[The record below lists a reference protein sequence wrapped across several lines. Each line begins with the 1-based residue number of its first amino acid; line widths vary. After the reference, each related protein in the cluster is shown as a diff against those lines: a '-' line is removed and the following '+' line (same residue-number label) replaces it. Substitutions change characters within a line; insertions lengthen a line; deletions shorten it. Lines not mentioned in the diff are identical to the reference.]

1 MFKKIAIASAFA
13 LIASASF
20 AQTVPGVYAGG
31 QISSTDIDGADDRE
45 TGAGV
50 FVGYQFNETFG
61 LEFGYNRLATYD
73 GNILGSNFEVKLNQM
88 ALSGIATMPLS
99 NGFNVYGR
107 LGYSRLEAKVSG
119 AAGSGADDDTGAVYG
134 VGLGYAF
141 SPTVGARVEY
151 QKPSS
156 DASSIIGSIVFK
168 F

>member
-31 QISSTDIDGADDRE
+31 QISSTDLDGADDRE

-61 LEFGYNRLATYD
+61 LEFGYNRLATFDNFY
-73 GNILGSNFEVKLNQM
+73 GSGVNLKLNQM

-99 NGFNVYGR
+99 NGFNLFGR
-107 LGYSRLEAKVSG
+107 LGYSRLEAKASMGGASG
-119 AAGSGADDDTGAVYG
+119 SADDTGAVYG

-156 DASSIIGSIVFK
+156 DTSAIIGSIVFK

>member
-31 QISSTDIDGADDRE
+31 QISSTDIDGYDDRE

-61 LEFGYNRLATYD
+61 LEFGYNRLATFD
-73 GNILGSNFEVKLNQM
+73 FPGGDVKFNQM
-88 ALSGIATMPLS
+88 ALSGIATLPLS
-99 NGFNVYGR
+99 NGFNVFGR

-119 AAGSGADDDTGAVYG
+119 GGYSGSADDTGAVYG

-156 DASSIIGSIVFK
+156 DSSQINAAIVFK

>member
-20 AQTVPGVYAGG
+20 AQTTPGVYAGG
-31 QISSTDIDGADDRE
+31 QISSTDLDGVDDRE
-45 TGAGV
+45 TGAGL

-61 LEFGYNRLATYD
+61 LEFGYNRLAD
-73 GNILGSNFEVKLNQM
+73 VDNAFGSGVNVKLNQM
-88 ALSGIATMPLS
+88 ALSGIATLPLS
-99 NGFNVYGR
+99 NGFSVFGR
-107 LGYSRLEAKVSG
+107 LGYNRLEVKASG
-119 AAGSGADDDTGAVYG
+119 FGSSAADDDTGAVYG

-141 SPTVGARVEY
+141 SPTIGARVEY

-156 DASSIIGSIVFK
+156 DSDSINAAIVFK